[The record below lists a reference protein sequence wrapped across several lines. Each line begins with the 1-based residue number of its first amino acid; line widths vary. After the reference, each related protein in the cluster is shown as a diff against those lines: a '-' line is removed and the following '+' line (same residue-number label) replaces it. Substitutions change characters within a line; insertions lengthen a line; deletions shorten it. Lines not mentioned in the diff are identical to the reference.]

1 MAVLR
6 MADARKLSEKD
17 RAEKLSELKL
27 ELVKGAASAN
37 KAKAKTKEVKRAIA
51 RLLTLSKQLKEAP
64 TK

>member
-6 MADARKLSEKD
+6 INDARKLNEKE
-17 RAEKLSELKL
+17 RAEKMVELRL

-51 RLLTLSKQLKEAP
+51 RLLTLSKQLKEESA
-64 TK
+64 K

>member
-6 MADARKLSEKD
+6 MSDARKLNAKEQ
-17 RAEKLSELKL
+17 AEKLSELRL
-27 ELVKGAASAN
+27 ELVKGSASAN

-51 RLLTLSKQLKEAP
+51 RLLTLSKQLKEAQ